1 VGGWLWAGRGCLSKG
16 WGYEG
21 EDREGVVVSEAGK
34 REQSSRLRSSRQ
46 RGDAHPFLSRAQ
58 HCAVSALR
66 ARSVQTVHLAATA
79 HREGAAGVTALA
91 VSGRRPERGHLAGA
105 GELIE
110 WSRRNN
116 KQSKTRQLDGH
127 WPFMFGRLLVDAC
140 WTGVLWTTDHEH
152 A

>member
-1 VGGWLWAGRGCLSKG
+1 
-16 WGYEG
+16 
-21 EDREGVVVSEAGK
+21 VSEAGK
-34 REQSSRLRSSRQ
+34 REQSTSHRSSGQ

-58 HCAVSALR
+58 RCAVSALR

-91 VSGRRPERGHLAGA
+91 VSGRRPERAHLAGA

-110 WSRRNN
+110 WSRCTNQ
-116 KQSKTRQLDGH
+116 QSKPRQLDGH
-127 WPFMFGRLLVDAC
+127 WPLMFGRVLVDAC
-140 WTGVLWTTDHEH
+140 WTGVLWTTDREH

>member
-1 VGGWLWAGRGCLSKG
+1 M
-16 WGYEG
+16 
-21 EDREGVVVSEAGK
+21 SEAGK
-34 REQSSRLRSSRQ
+34 MEQSTSHRSSGQ

-58 HCAVSALR
+58 RCAVSALR

-91 VSGRRPERGHLAGA
+91 VWGRRPERAHFAGA

-110 WSRRNN
+110 WSRCTNQ
-116 KQSKTRQLDGH
+116 KSKPRQLDGH
-127 WPFMFGRLLVDAC
+127 WPLMFGRVWVDAC
-140 WTGVLWTTDHEH
+140 WTGVLRTIDREH